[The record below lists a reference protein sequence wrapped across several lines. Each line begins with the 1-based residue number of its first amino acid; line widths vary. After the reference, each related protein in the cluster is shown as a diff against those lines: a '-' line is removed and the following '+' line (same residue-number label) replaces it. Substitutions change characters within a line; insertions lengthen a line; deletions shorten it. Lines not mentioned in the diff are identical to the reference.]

1 MAFLSHFCRALLSA
15 NGNCNFYDYIY
26 DVDDYEDTD
35 DIDDIDDEDEICV
48 SDSQQPLAQS
58 PLAPRS
64 CRQPP
69 FISVPSSWIML
80 QLVII

>member
-1 MAFLSHFCRALLSA
+1 MIIN
-15 NGNCNFYDYIY
+15 NGDDGDN
-26 DVDDYEDTD
+26 DVDDYKDTD
-35 DIDDIDDEDEICV
+35 NIDATDGEDKICV

-69 FISVPSSWIML
+69 FISVPSSWIRL
-80 QLVII
+80 QLVIISIIGHFSRLCPPG

>member
-1 MAFLSHFCRALLSA
+1 MIINHGDDGD
-15 NGNCNFYDYIY
+15 N
-26 DVDDYEDTD
+26 DVDDYKDTD
-35 DIDDIDDEDEICV
+35 NINDVDSDKICV

-69 FISVPSSWIML
+69 FISVPSSWIRL
-80 QLVII
+80 QLVIISIFSHFSRHRPPG

>member
-1 MAFLSHFCRALLSA
+1 MIINHGDDGD
-15 NGNCNFYDYIY
+15 N
-26 DVDDYEDTD
+26 DVDDYKDTD
-35 DIDDIDDEDEICV
+35 NIDDIDDEDKVYV

-69 FISVPSSWIML
+69 FISVPSSWIRL
-80 QLVII
+80 QLVIILKISHFSRHRPPG

>member
-1 MAFLSHFCRALLSA
+1 MIINHGDDGD
-15 NGNCNFYDYIY
+15 N
-26 DVDDYEDTD
+26 DVDDYKDTD
-35 DIDDIDDEDEICV
+35 NINDVDSDKICV

-69 FISVPSSWIML
+69 FISVPSSWIRL
-80 QLVII
+80 QLVIILKISHFSRHRPPG

>member
-1 MAFLSHFCRALLSA
+1 MIINHGDDGD
-15 NGNCNFYDYIY
+15 N
-26 DVDDYEDTD
+26 DVDDYKDTD
-35 DIDDIDDEDEICV
+35 NINDIDSDDKICV

-69 FISVPSSWIML
+69 FISVPSSWIRL
-80 QLVII
+80 QLVIISIIGHFSRRRFPG

>member
-1 MAFLSHFCRALLSA
+1 MIINHGDDGD
-15 NGNCNFYDYIY
+15 N
-26 DVDDYEDTD
+26 DVDDYKDTD
-35 DIDDIDDEDEICV
+35 NINDVDSDKICV

-69 FISVPSSWIML
+69 FISVPSSWIRL
-80 QLVII
+80 QLVIILKISHFSRHRPPR

>member
-1 MAFLSHFCRALLSA
+1 MIINHGDDGD
-15 NGNCNFYDYIY
+15 N
-26 DVDDYEDTD
+26 DVDDYKDTD
-35 DIDDIDDEDEICV
+35 NINDIDSEDKIFV

-69 FISVPSSWIML
+69 FISVPSSWIRL
-80 QLVII
+80 QLVIISIIGHFSRRRSPG

>member
-1 MAFLSHFCRALLSA
+1 MIIN
-15 NGNCNFYDYIY
+15 NGDDGDN
-26 DVDDYEDTD
+26 DVDDYKDTD
-35 DIDDIDDEDEICV
+35 NINDVDSDKICV

-69 FISVPSSWIML
+69 FISVPSSWIRL
-80 QLVII
+80 QLVIILKISHFSRHRPPG